1 MKTINQG
8 RPRSSYFSI
17 IQTPDVEI
25 ARGEE
30 INCINPNNQTET
42 KAVVVD
48 KYTYPW
54 ALMPD
59 SFCLLT
65 YGWLSQELKEQI
77 ETRFP
82 QMKEDPEVR
91 FLLLKEIK

>member
-25 ARGEE
+25 GRGEE
-30 INCINPNNQTET
+30 IKCINPKNQSET

-65 YGWLSQELKEQI
+65 YGWIAQELRQQI
-77 ETRFP
+77 ESKFP
-82 QMKEDPEVR
+82 KMKEDPEVR

>member
-1 MKTINQG
+1 MQVINQG

-17 IQTPDVEI
+17 IQTPDVTI
-25 ARGEE
+25 GRGEE
-30 INCINPNNQTET
+30 IRCINPKNQSET

-65 YGWLSQELKEQI
+65 YGWMAAELKAQI

-82 QMKEDPEVR
+82 QMKTDTEVR

>member
-1 MKTINQG
+1 VVIG
-8 RPRSSYFSI
+8 C
-17 IQTPDVEI
+17 
-25 ARGEE
+25 GEE
-30 INCINPNNQTET
+30 INCINPRNQEET

-54 ALMPD
+54 AQVPD
-59 SFCLLT
+59 NFCLLT
-65 YGWLSQELKEQI
+65 YGWQAQELKAQL

-82 QMKEDPEVR
+82 QMKTEPEVR